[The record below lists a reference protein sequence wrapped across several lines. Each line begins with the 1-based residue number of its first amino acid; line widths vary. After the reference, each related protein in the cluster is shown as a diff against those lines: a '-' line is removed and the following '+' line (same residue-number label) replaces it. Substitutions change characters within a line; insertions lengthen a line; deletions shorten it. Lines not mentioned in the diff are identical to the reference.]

1 MTAAHSIK
9 SSTSSYARPSSHR
22 TKTAKKGIPLTIMF
36 VGMSGLG
43 RSTFINTLC
52 ERMVVQKPPLE
63 SPESAHIAEPMQF
76 KTYPI
81 ELEED
86 QQRISLTIVDTPGF
100 GDSLDNEECFQKI
113 LAYIEDQHDEALA
126 EESRIRRNTKF
137 KDGRV
142 HALLYFITPTGHSL
156 REVDIELMRRV
167 GHRVNVIPVIGR
179 ADSLTSEE
187 LAEFKQRIMKD
198 ISYYKIPTY
207 DFPTADEEDEDTAEE
222 NAALRRLLPFAVVG
236 CDDVIDEDGRSIRVR
251 DYPWGRV
258 EVDNIHH
265 NDFDR
270 LRYVLLNSH
279 LHELRAETLEVHYEN
294 YRSEK
299 LSDDVNDADDAEED
313 DDNVPVGA
321 TAAAVAAAAAAA
333 SSSATAAALG
343 TNGHS
348 LGSLAPAV
356 AVGAH

>member
-1 MTAAHSIK
+1 MSSTAPSIK
-9 SSTSSYARPSSHR
+9 SMSTGYTRPSSHR
-22 TKTAKKGIPLTIMF
+22 TKAAKKGIPLTLMF
-36 VGMSGLG
+36 VGASGLG

-52 ERMVVQKPPLE
+52 ETLVVDKPELAP
-63 SPESAHIAEPMQF
+63 PENAHIAEPMQF
-76 KTYPI
+76 KTYSVD
-81 ELEED
+81 LEED

-100 GDSLDNEECFQKI
+100 GDSLDNEDSFQKI
-113 LAYIEDQHDEALA
+113 LAHIEDQHDEALA
-126 EESRIRRNTKF
+126 EESRIRRNTRF

-142 HALLYFITPTGHSL
+142 HALMYFITPTGHSL

-187 LAEFKQRIMKD
+187 LTAFKKRIMED
-198 ISYYKIPTY
+198 IAFYKIPIY
-207 DFPTADEEDEDTAEE
+207 DFPTNDEDDDETAEE
-222 NAALRRLLPFAVVG
+222 NTTLRDMLPFAVVG
-236 CDDVIDEDGRSIRVR
+236 CDDVVEEDGRTVRVR

-258 EVDNIHH
+258 EVDNVLH

-299 LSDDVNDADDAEED
+299 LSEDMGEDGDAVDDEDEHD
-313 DDNVPVGA
+313 DDDGN
-321 TAAAVAAAAAAA
+321 
-333 SSSATAAALG
+333 
-343 TNGHS
+343 
-348 LGSLAPAV
+348 
-356 AVGAH
+356 